1 MTDPVRSL
9 TTFAV
14 NFSKPSILG
23 GFGAKPQLG
32 WALMGQGQVV
42 VNGANMVLKGRRP
55 RPFRT
60 SAKHEISI
68 QLQDV
73 INVIRDG
80 RFIQCHV
87 RLPYTK
93 ERALQM
99 WAADTQTAERLVKLL
114 PTERTPE
121 FASEQDYSF

>member
-1 MTDPVRSL
+1 MTDSARSSAAFEVHF
-9 TTFAV
+9 T
-14 NFSKPSILG
+14 KPSIFG
-23 GFGAKPQLG
+23 GFGAKPQPG
-32 WALMGQGQVV
+32 WALMGKGEAIM
-42 VNGANMVLKGRRP
+42 NGASMTLKGRRP

-60 SAKHEISI
+60 SAQHEILI

-73 INVIRDG
+73 INVTRDG

-99 WAADTQTAERLVKLL
+99 WASDADTAEQIVKLL
-114 PTERTPE
+114 PTQRTPE
-121 FASEQDYSF
+121 V